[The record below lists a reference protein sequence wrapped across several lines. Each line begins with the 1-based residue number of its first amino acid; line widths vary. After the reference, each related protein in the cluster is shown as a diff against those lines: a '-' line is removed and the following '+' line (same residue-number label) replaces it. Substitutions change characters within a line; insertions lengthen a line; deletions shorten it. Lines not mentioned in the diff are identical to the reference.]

1 MNYINTATGEYPVSE
16 SNIRAAH
23 PNTSFPVPF
32 VAPEGYMFVFPAPQP
47 EFNPVTQRVQE
58 TTPILTAKGHYEQTW
73 EVVPR
78 FAQYTDDTGVVHTV
92 AAQEAAAIAADQA
105 SKADAKAKTIEAK
118 VEALWAAADKYT
130 SGYISGVAIGIL
142 TIGVMRQKPKALAVT
157 AWSSAIWAEY
167 YARKARITA
176 TSTDDHDFTAFGAIP
191 FSVPELQ
198 AEIGL

>member
-16 SNIRAAH
+16 STIRAAY

-32 VAPEGYMFVFPAPQP
+32 VAPEGYVFVFPTPQP

-58 TTPILTAKGHYEQTW
+58 TTPMLTVKGHYEQTW

-78 FAQYTDDTGVVHTV
+78 FAQYTDDMGVVHTV

-105 SKADAKAKTIEAK
+105 SKADAEAKAIQTK
-118 VEALWAAADKYT
+118 VEALWASADKYT

-142 TIGVMRQKPKALAVT
+142 TIGVMQKKPKALAVT
-157 AWSSAIWAEY
+157 AWSSAIWSEY
-167 YARKARITA
+167 YARKKLITA
-176 TSTDDHDFTAFGAIP
+176 TSTDDYDFTAFGAIP